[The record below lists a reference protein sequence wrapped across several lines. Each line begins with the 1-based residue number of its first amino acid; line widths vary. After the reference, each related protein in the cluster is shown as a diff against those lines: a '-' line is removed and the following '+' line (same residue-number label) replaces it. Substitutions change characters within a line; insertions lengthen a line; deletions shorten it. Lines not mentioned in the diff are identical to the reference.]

1 MKNTSKDVSSGYTE
15 LVIYNMKVAVQ
26 EHSTGAS
33 PEETHYTNHA
43 VELDYK
49 WLITVLKRTSLCYYQ
64 KWSSH
69 FKKALYFKLNQLSGI
84 SPAKQHMQLQHKKTI
99 ACCVLILVN
108 GLVIKQ

>member
-49 WLITVLKRTSLCYYQ
+49 WLITVLK
-64 KWSSH
+64 
-69 FKKALYFKLNQLSGI
+69 
-84 SPAKQHMQLQHKKTI
+84 
-99 ACCVLILVN
+99 
-108 GLVIKQ
+108 